1 MKFNLTIK
9 IEKVQKKTNIVYIY
23 KLKKKKTEFRKK
35 IWGKNL
41 NLGKKIKRNLG
52 MKKIK

>member
-23 KLKKKKTEFRKK
+23 KLKKKKNGIQKK
-35 IWGKNL
+35 NM
-41 NLGKKIKRNLG
+41 GKKPEFG
-52 MKKIK
+52 KKN